1 MHGCRARPEPGDA
14 GGGAPP
20 AGGERHARR
29 GDRGTPTVRRLVI
42 RRTDLH
48 VPPALR
54 RRSAGDPAR
63 ACTRGSPGRH
73 DCRARVRSAARRLAP
88 ALGALRPH
96 RPPTCRTGDL
106 AGLGRGRRFPRAE
119 HQELLRGV
127 AGTAARRALASR
139 RDRGRELAAPQS
151 RRRNRH
157 LGPPRVTHGDAR
169 PAFYALAP
177 GGWRDYV
184 TLLHPPYTLWHL
196 SYVAIGAALAPQWR
210 PGVLALAL
218 VAFFLGMG
226 IGAHALDELHGR
238 PLETRIPART
248 LAVLAVA
255 SLAAAAAIGIAVAV
269 RTNLWLLAFVG
280 AGAFI
285 AVAYNLE
292 LFGGRLHGDPWF
304 SLAWGAFPVLTA
316 YFACAE
322 TIRIEAVLAA
332 AFAALLSHA
341 QRRLSTPVRLV
352 RRRTRAVK
360 GSIELLDGSTIPIT
374 ADSLTAEAEHALK
387 TLSAAAVA
395 LALALVLLR
404 VT

>member
-1 MHGCRARPEPGDA
+1 VTQ
-14 GGGAPP
+14 
-20 AGGERHARR
+20 GE
-29 GDRGTPTVRRLVI
+29 V
-42 RRTDLH
+42 
-48 VPPALR
+48 
-54 RRSAGDPAR
+54 
-63 ACTRGSPGRH
+63 
-73 DCRARVRSAARRLAP
+73 
-88 ALGALRPH
+88 
-96 RPPTCRTGDL
+96 
-106 AGLGRGRRFPRAE
+106 
-119 HQELLRGV
+119 
-127 AGTAARRALASR
+127 
-139 RDRGRELAAPQS
+139 
-151 RRRNRH
+151 
-157 LGPPRVTHGDAR
+157 R

-218 VAFFLGMG
+218 LAFFLGMG
-226 IGAHALDELHGR
+226 VGAHALDEVHGR
-238 PLETRIPART
+238 PLATRIPART
-248 LAVLAVA
+248 LVVLAVT
-255 SLAAAAAIGIAVAV
+255 SLAAAAGIGIAVAL

-316 YFACAE
+316 YFAAAE
-322 TIRIEAVLAA
+322 TIRIEAVFAA

-352 RRRTRAVK
+352 RRRTRAVT

-374 ADSLTAEAEHALK
+374 ADSFTAEAEHALRA
-387 TLSAAAVA
+387 LSAAVVA